1 MHTAMTKQSIIQ
13 HRKIWISL
21 GLGLLLFPFLAN
33 GQVTVTGPSCVTPG
47 TMYQYLISGS
57 WDSTSRV
64 RLCISRGSIVG
75 QSDTCTGDQ
84 APMPFIQVIW
94 NNGTIG
100 SLSLQSSLGNA
111 SVQVNITSPL
121 SGGAIAD
128 SSKSQTI
135 GYDSI
140 PQAIGCSSSS
150 GGHCSPNYQYQWQL
164 SVDNIQWDDI
174 TGATQPQLT
183 ISQGL
188 QKTSY
193 CRRKVTE
200 TISGSI
206 AYSDAA
212 CIIVTQT
219 N

>member
-1 MHTAMTKQSIIQ
+1 MDKKLVQLKKT
-13 HRKIWISL
+13 WISF
-21 GLGLLLFPFLAN
+21 GAILLLFPFLAN
-33 GQVTVTGPSCVTPG
+33 GQVTVTGPTCVTPG
-47 TMYQYLISGS
+47 TVYQYLIAGN
-57 WDSTSRV
+57 WDSSSRV
-64 RLCISRGSIVG
+64 HLCISGGSIVG
-75 QSDTCTGDQ
+75 QSDTCTGNQ
-84 APMPFIQVIW
+84 SPIPFVQVIW
-94 NNGTIG
+94 GNGTTG
-100 SLSLQSSLGNA
+100 SLNLQPALGNA
-111 SVQVNITSPL
+111 SVQVNITLPL
-121 SGGAIAD
+121 SGGTIAD
-128 SSKSQTI
+128 SSKSRTI

-140 PQAIGCSSSS
+140 PQAIGCSASS
-150 GGHCSPNYQYQWQL
+150 GGHCSPNYHYQWQL

-183 ISQGL
+183 LSQGL

-200 TISGSI
+200 TVSGTI